1 MQAWKAFSKH
11 SYTIC
16 PYSFF
21 VHKISINVI
30 IITMKKTK
38 LIIITI
44 ISALILSAC
53 SSTPVAGEIGTE
65 PAALKPAAGES
76 PTGSADYDGSAANV
90 REDDGRTVVGISMPD
105 RLLERWNH
113 DGTFLKEHFK
123 TVLMIHQQGPLLRN
137 LSLPLTNTSRS
148 LIIAAAQAGIII

>member
-1 MQAWKAFSKH
+1 
-11 SYTIC
+11 
-16 PYSFF
+16 
-21 VHKISINVI
+21 
-30 IITMKKTK
+30 MKKTN

-65 PAALKPAAGES
+65 PEALKPAAGEA
-76 PTGSADYDGSAANV
+76 PAGSADYDGSAANV

-113 DGTFLKEHFK
+113 DGTFLKEHFAYFNK
-123 TVLMIHQQGPLLRN
+123 NHRNALRF
-137 LSLPLTNTSRS
+137 
-148 LIIAAAQAGIII
+148 AK